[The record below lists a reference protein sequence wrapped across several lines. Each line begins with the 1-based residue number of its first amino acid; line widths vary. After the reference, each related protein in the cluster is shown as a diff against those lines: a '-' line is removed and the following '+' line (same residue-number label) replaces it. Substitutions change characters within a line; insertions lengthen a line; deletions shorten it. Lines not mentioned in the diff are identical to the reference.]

1 MYEKENKKIIEKF
14 VAYKFWCDSYNGGL
28 HSTIFLF
35 HTSHLYHFDHSHDS
49 TCRKMLY
56 IIIAVDHFEEV
67 CFRTSFFSVSQDE
80 QNSFGIVEEKWL
92 LERSFHTLRS
102 QLNVFFVHRNV
113 STHIN
118 NNDDGDTF
126 QFHSLFR
133 NELLYSTTH
142 RAFYFVCSPIHGYSN
157 DEIYM
162 SAMSQSIE
170 VVIFFISTPDQQR
183 CAGGVQGGRFW
194 LKQTY
199 GLLPPPMHSTPK

>member
-1 MYEKENKKIIEKF
+1 MITR
-14 VAYKFWCDSYNGGL
+14 
-28 HSTIFLF
+28 TIFSYASQPIECVFCAPECF
-35 HTSHLYHFDHSHDS
+35 HSL
-49 TCRKMLY
+49 
-56 IIIAVDHFEEV
+56 
-67 CFRTSFFSVSQDE
+67 
-80 QNSFGIVEEKWL
+80 
-92 LERSFHTLRS
+92 
-102 QLNVFFVHRNV
+102 
-113 STHIN
+113 IN
-118 NNDDGDTF
+118 NNDNGDTF

-199 GLLPPPMHSTPK
+199 GLLPPPMHSTPKQRKKANEILDAPNE